1 MLRRRVKISAEDAQ
15 DEKAFVALSGAACSS
30 LAPRIASAIWKA
42 RLFYAPDVLL
52 FPMPAGLEISLVIP
66 DLWQQE
72 AVRALRDGKDVVV
85 QAPTGSGKTYIFE
98 LLYSSLKGQA
108 IFTVPTR
115 ALANDKLAEWRARGW
130 DVGIATGDLAL
141 NLNAKVLVATLETQ
155 RARFLRRDGP
165 KLLVVD
171 EYQMIADPVR
181 GVHYELALALA
192 PPETQLLLLSGS
204 VQNPHDIVA
213 WFQRIGRDPV
223 LISHN
228 ERPVPLEEIDLRALP
243 DSAFVQTKSFWPRII
258 GKALRA
264 ELAPVLVFAPRRNA
278 SEEVAQAIASAVSL
292 RDPLPLSAEQEALA
306 GKRLAKLLRSRIAY
320 HHSGL
325 SYAVRAGLIEPLA
338 KAGQLNVVVATMG
351 LAAGINFSMRSVLVT
366 DTRYKAGNFERH
378 VEPDELLQM
387 FGRAGRRGLDD
398 IGYVLMLPDIPRL
411 GDARP
416 RKLKRATQVD
426 WPSLISVM
434 RTVDGPGGPFAAAVN
449 LSHSLF
455 STQKV
460 PIGAEHS
467 LTTGPKPCGLWVDA
481 ERARFVRRPIT
492 EILNSIGEWEPKPKT
507 GNVSLGQLFVR
518 ENDAWVRALAVPRML
533 DGRGFGNLCKLRDQ
547 GIYGREIP
555 LATVAGEDAIA
566 PVKWLRKKLEQ
577 KSLTKTRF
585 DELVPPLLPGITG
598 GQIAEIVTRTNTI
611 YARIHFAEVQVAA
624 VIDSHG
630 VALLD
635 PPEREAIPLV
645 CRQCSEL
652 EHDLTVA
659 ITNSP
664 AYAWRQLG
672 LVSEDGTPTRRGLL
686 FSFFHA
692 GEGLALAA
700 GLEDENYP
708 IDDLVFDLANIR
720 AGPRFAGEDALLGGR
735 LGILCQQVYGRAD
748 HPGYLEMGVP
758 AQYGSGAAEVI
769 RELVSDAS
777 ARYRFTNESLRHG
790 DIERALMEWRS
801 LLRHIVGAP
810 DLEWERWRS
819 LQKAAANF
827 IGNTSSPAAVEFPP
841 LLASQQ
847 RRLSAGA

>member
-1 MLRRRVKISAEDAQ
+1 MLK
-15 DEKAFVALSGAACSS
+15 
-30 LAPRIASAIWKA
+30 
-42 RLFYAPDVLL
+42 
-52 FPMPAGLEISLVIP
+52 GLEVNLVVP

-98 LLYSSLKGQA
+98 LLYPSLKGQA

-192 PPETQLLLLSGS
+192 PADTQLLLLSGS
-204 VQNPHDIVA
+204 VQNPQDVVA

-223 LISHN
+223 LISHD
-228 ERPVPLEEIDLRALP
+228 ERPVPLEEIDLRALS
-243 DSAFVQTKSFWPRII
+243 DSAFVQTKSFWPRMI

-278 SEEVAQAIASAVSL
+278 SEEMAQSIASAMSI

-306 GKRLAKLLRSRIAY
+306 GKRLSKLLRSRVAY

-351 LAAGINFSMRSVLVT
+351 LAAGINFSMRSVLIT

-398 IGYVLMLPDIPRL
+398 VGYVLMLPEIPRL
-411 GDARP
+411 SDARS
-416 RKLKRATQVD
+416 RKLRRATQVD

-434 RTVDGPGGPFAAAVN
+434 RGAADRAEQPFAAAVE
-449 LSHSLF
+449 LSRSLF
-455 STQKV
+455 STQEV

-467 LTTGPKPCGLWVDA
+467 LATGAKPCALWVDA

-492 EILNSIGEWEPKPKT
+492 EILNSAGEWEPKPAA
-507 GNVSLGQLFVR
+507 GQSVSLGQLFVC
-518 ENDAWVRALAVPRML
+518 ENERWIPALSVPRML
-533 DGRGFGNLCKLRDQ
+533 DGRGFGNLCKLRDKK
-547 GIYGREIP
+547 IYGREIP
-555 LATVAGEDAIA
+555 LATVVGEDGIA
-566 PVKWLRKKLEQ
+566 PVKWLRKKLVGRISVDPRDGPTTLRQ
-577 KSLTKTRF
+577 SLALPFCKTRF
-585 DELVPPLLPGITG
+585 EDIVSRLLPEITG
-598 GQIAEIVTRTNTI
+598 GQIAEIVTRANTI
-611 YARIHFAEVQVAA
+611 SARIDFSNVSVSAI
-624 VIDSHG
+624 IDARG

-635 PPEREAIPLV
+635 PPERKALPVV
-645 CRQCSEL
+645 CRHCSEL
-652 EHDLTVA
+652 EHDLTTT

-672 LVSEDGTPTRRGLL
+672 LVDGEGTPTRRGVL

-692 GEGLALAA
+692 GEGLAIAA
-700 GLEDENYP
+700 ALEDKSYP
-708 IDDLVFDLANIR
+708 VDDLVFDLGNIR
-720 AGPRFAGEDALLGGR
+720 AGPRFAGEDAPMGGR
-735 LGILCQQVYGRAD
+735 LGILCQQTYGRAD
-748 HPGYLEMGVP
+748 HPGYLQMGVP
-758 AQYGSGAAEVI
+758 VQYGSGASEVI
-769 RELVSDAS
+769 RELVLNPA
-777 ARYRFTNESLRHG
+777 ARYRLTNESLRHG
-790 DIERALMEWRS
+790 DIERAVMEWRS

-810 DLEWERWRS
+810 DLPWERWRA
-819 LQKAAANF
+819 LQKLAAHYV
-827 IGNTSSPAAVEFPP
+827 GHTTSPAAVEFPP
-841 LLASQQ
+841 LLAAQ
-847 RRLSAGA
+847 RINRIGRI

>member
-1 MLRRRVKISAEDAQ
+1 
-15 DEKAFVALSGAACSS
+15 
-30 LAPRIASAIWKA
+30 
-42 RLFYAPDVLL
+42 
-52 FPMPAGLEISLVIP
+52 MPAGLEINLVVP

-98 LLYSSLKGQA
+98 LLYPSLKGQA

-115 ALANDKLAEWRARGW
+115 ALANDKLAEWRERGW

-171 EYQMIADPVR
+171 EYQMIADPIR

-192 PPETQLLLLSGS
+192 PPQTQLLLLSGS
-204 VQNPHDIVA
+204 VQNPQDVVA
-213 WFQRIGRDPV
+213 WLRRIGRDPV
-223 LISHN
+223 LISHD
-228 ERPVPLEEIDLRALP
+228 ERPVPLEEIDLRSLS
-243 DSAFVQTKSFWPRII
+243 DSAFVQTKNFWARMI

-278 SEEVAQAIASAVSL
+278 SEELAQSIASALSI

-306 GKRLAKLLRSRIAY
+306 GKKLAKLLRSRVAY

-351 LAAGINFSMRSVLVT
+351 LAAGINFSMRSVLIT
-366 DTRYKAGNFERH
+366 DTRYKAGNFDRH

-398 IGYVLMLPDIPRL
+398 VGYVLMLPDIPRL

-434 RTVDGPGGPFAAAVN
+434 RGAADRTEQPFAAAVE
-449 LSHSLF
+449 LSRSLF
-455 STQKV
+455 STQEV

-467 LTTGPKPCGLWVDA
+467 LATGRKPCGLWVDA

-492 EILNSIGEWEPKPKT
+492 EILNSAGEWEPKPAGPQNT
-507 GNVSLGQLFVR
+507 SLGQLFVR
-518 ENDAWVRALAVPRML
+518 ENEQWIGALSVPRML
-533 DGRGFGNLCKLRDQ
+533 DGRGFGNLCKLRDKK
-547 GIYGREIP
+547 IYGREIP
-555 LATVAGEDAIA
+555 LATIAADDAVA
-566 PVKWLRKKLEQ
+566 PVKWLRKKLREESRFS
-577 KSLTKTRF
+577 KLSSRADPAGAGGVEGPRRESLDQQRDPSTSLGMTSLLERTFF
-585 DELVPPLLPGITG
+585 DEIVPQLLPEITG
-598 GQIAEIVTRTNTI
+598 GQVAEIITRANTI
-611 YARIHFAEVQVAA
+611 SARIDFSDVPVTAF
-624 VIDSHG
+624 IDSRG
-630 VALLD
+630 LALLD
-635 PPEREAIPLV
+635 PPERKALPLV

-652 EHDLTVA
+652 EHDLATV

-672 LVSEDGTPTRRGLL
+672 LVAEDGTPTRRGVL

-692 GEGLALAA
+692 GEGLAIAA
-700 GLEDENYP
+700 GLEDETYP
-708 IDDLVFDLANIR
+708 VDDLVFDLANIR
-720 AGPRFAGEDALLGGR
+720 AGPRFAGEDAPLGGR
-735 LGILCQQVYGRAD
+735 LGILCQQIYGRAD

-758 AQYGSGAAEVI
+758 VQYGSGASEVI
-769 RELVSDAS
+769 RELATNPS
-777 ARYRFTNESLRHG
+777 ARYRLTNESLRHG

-810 DLEWERWRS
+810 DLKWERWRA
-819 LQKAAANF
+819 LQKLAAHF
-827 IGNTSSPAAVEFPP
+827 VGSTSSPAAVEFPP
-841 LLASQQ
+841 LLASQ
-847 RRLSAGA
+847 RIGRIGNI

>member
-1 MLRRRVKISAEDAQ
+1 
-15 DEKAFVALSGAACSS
+15 
-30 LAPRIASAIWKA
+30 
-42 RLFYAPDVLL
+42 
-52 FPMPAGLEISLVIP
+52 MPAGLEINLVIP
-66 DLWQQE
+66 DLWQQG
-72 AVRALRDGKDVVV
+72 AVRALREGKDVVV

-98 LLYSSLKGQA
+98 LLYPSLKGQA

-155 RARFLRRDGP
+155 RTRFLRRDGP

-192 PPETQLLLLSGS
+192 PPATQLLLLSGS
-204 VQNPHDIVA
+204 VQNPQDIVA

-223 LISHN
+223 LISHD

-243 DSAFVQTKSFWPRII
+243 DSAFVQTKSFWPRMI

-278 SEEVAQAIASAVSL
+278 SEEMAQAIASAVSL

-306 GKRLAKLLRSRIAY
+306 GKRLAKLLRNRVAY

-351 LAAGINFSMRSVLVT
+351 LAAGINFSMRSVLIT

-387 FGRAGRRGLDD
+387 FGRAGRRGLDEV
-398 IGYVLMLPDIPRL
+398 GYVLMLPDIPRL

-434 RTVDGPGGPFAAAVN
+434 RGSADRGEQPFSAAVN

-467 LTTGPKPCGLWVDA
+467 LATGAKPCGLWVDA

-492 EILNSIGEWEPKPKT
+492 EILNSAGEWEPKADSSD
-507 GNVSLGQLFVR
+507 VSLGQLFIR
-518 ENDAWVRALAVPRML
+518 ENEAWVRALTVPRML
-533 DGRGFGNLCKLRDQ
+533 DGRGFGNLCKLRDK

-555 LATVAGEDAIA
+555 LATIVGEDAIA

-577 KSLTKTRF
+577 KSLTKTVF
-585 DELVPPLLPGITG
+585 DELVPPLLPEITG
-598 GQIAEIVTRTNTI
+598 GQVADIVNRSNTI
-611 YARIHFAEVQVAA
+611 YARIHFGEVPVAA
-624 VIDSHG
+624 LIDSHG

-635 PPEREAIPLV
+635 PPERQAIPLV

-672 LVSEDGTPTRRGLL
+672 LVAADGTPTRRGLL

-692 GEGLALAA
+692 GEGLAIAA
-700 GLEDENYP
+700 GLEDESYP
-708 IDDLVFDLANIR
+708 IDDLIFDLANIR
-720 AGPRFAGEDALLGGR
+720 AGPRFAGEDAPLGGR
-735 LGILCQQVYGRAD
+735 LGILCQQIYGRAD
-748 HPGYLEMGVP
+748 HPGYLEMGAPV
-758 AQYGSGAAEVI
+758 QYGSGAAEVI
-769 RELVSDAS
+769 RDLVSDSS

-810 DLEWERWRS
+810 ALDWERWQS
-819 LQKAAANF
+819 LQKAAAHF
-827 IGNTSSPAAVEFPP
+827 IGNTTSPAAVEFPP

-847 RRLSAGA
+847 RRVLAAI

>member
-1 MLRRRVKISAEDAQ
+1 
-15 DEKAFVALSGAACSS
+15 
-30 LAPRIASAIWKA
+30 
-42 RLFYAPDVLL
+42 
-52 FPMPAGLEISLVIP
+52 MPAGLEINLVVP

-72 AVRALRDGKDVVV
+72 AVRALREGKDVVV

-98 LLYSSLKGQA
+98 LLYPSLKGQA

-141 NLNAKVLVATLETQ
+141 NLGAKVLVATLETQ

-181 GVHYELALALA
+181 GVHYELTLALA
-192 PPETQLLLLSGS
+192 PPHTQLLLLSGS
-204 VQNPHDIVA
+204 VQNPQDVVA
-213 WFQRIGRDPV
+213 WLERIGRNPV
-223 LISHN
+223 LISHQ
-228 ERPVPLEEIDLRALP
+228 ERPVPLEEIDLRAL
-243 DSAFVQTKSFWPRII
+243 SESQFVQTRSFWPRMI

-278 SEEVAQAIASAVSL
+278 SEEMAQAMASAVSL
-292 RDPLPLSAEQEALA
+292 RDPLPLSPEQEALA
-306 GKRLAKLLRSRIAY
+306 GKKLAKLLRNRVAY

-366 DTRYKAGNFERH
+366 DTRYKAGNFDRH
-378 VEPDELLQM
+378 VEADELLQM
-387 FGRAGRRGLDD
+387 FGRAGRRGLDET
-398 IGYVLMLPDIPRL
+398 GYVLGLPDIPRL

-434 RTVDGPGGPFAAAVN
+434 RAVAGIDDPGSDVPFAAAVH
-449 LSHSLF
+449 LSRSLF
-455 STQKV
+455 SVQDV

-467 LTTGPKPCGLWVDA
+467 LSTGARPCGLWVDA
-481 ERARFVRRPIT
+481 ERARFVRRPIR
-492 EILNSIGEWEPKPKT
+492 ESLNSVGEWEPRPAAPQT
-507 GNVSLGQLFVR
+507 VSLGQLLIR
-518 ENDAWVRALAVPRML
+518 ENETWVGALTVPRML
-533 DGRGFGNLCKLRDQ
+533 DGRGFGNLCKLREK

-555 LATVAGEDAIA
+555 LATVTGEDEIA
-566 PVKWLRKKLEQ
+566 PVKWLRKKLA
-577 KSLTKTRF
+577 KKTMTRREF
-585 DELVPPLLPGITG
+585 DQAVSGLLPEITG
-598 GQIAEIVTRTNTI
+598 GEIAETVTRGNTVSG
-611 YARIHFAEVQVAA
+611 RIDFSAA
-624 VIDSHG
+624 TIEALVDSRG
-630 VALLD
+630 AALLD
-635 PPEREAIPLV
+635 PPERDALPLV
-645 CRQCSEL
+645 CRTCDQL
-652 EHDLTVA
+652 THDRTVP
-659 ITNSP
+659 ITASP

-672 LVSEDGTPTRRGLL
+672 LVAPDGTPTRRGVL

-692 GEGLALAA
+692 GEGLAIAA
-700 GLEDENYP
+700 ALEDETYP

-735 LGILCQQVYGRAD
+735 LGILCQRVHGRGD
-748 HPGYLEMGVP
+748 YPGYLEMGVP
-758 AQYGSGAAEVI
+758 AQYGSGASEAI
-769 RELVSDAS
+769 RELISNPS
-777 ARYRFTNESLRHG
+777 ARYRLTNESLRHG

-810 DLEWERWRS
+810 DLDWERWHALRKS
-819 LQKAAANF
+819 AAHF

-841 LLASQQ
+841 LLASQ
-847 RRLSAGA
+847 RIGRIGRI

>member
-1 MLRRRVKISAEDAQ
+1 
-15 DEKAFVALSGAACSS
+15 
-30 LAPRIASAIWKA
+30 
-42 RLFYAPDVLL
+42 
-52 FPMPAGLEISLVIP
+52 MPAGLEINLVIP

-72 AVRALRDGKDVVV
+72 AVHALREGKDVVV

-98 LLYSSLKGQA
+98 LLYPSLKGQA

-115 ALANDKLAEWRARGW
+115 ALANDKLAEWRARGG
-130 DVGIATGDLAL
+130 DVGIATGDLAF
-141 NLNAKVLVATLETQ
+141 NLNAKILVATLETQ

-204 VQNPHDIVA
+204 VQNPQDVVS

-223 LISHN
+223 LISH
-228 ERPVPLEEIDLRALP
+228 EHRPVPLEEIDLRALP
-243 DSAFVQTKSFWPRII
+243 DSGFVQTKSFWPRMI

-278 SEEVAQAIASAVSL
+278 SEEMAQAIASAVSL

-306 GKRLAKLLRSRIAY
+306 GKRLAKLLRNRVAY

-351 LAAGINFSMRSVLVT
+351 LAAGINFSMRSVLIT

-387 FGRAGRRGLDD
+387 FGRAGRRGLDEV
-398 IGYVLMLPDIPRL
+398 GYVLMLPDIPRL

-434 RTVDGPGGPFAAAVN
+434 RSSADRAEQPFSAAVD
-449 LSHSLF
+449 LSRSLF
-455 STQKV
+455 STQKI
-460 PIGAEHS
+460 PLGAEHS
-467 LTTGPKPCGLWVDA
+467 LATGPKPCGLWVDA

-492 EILNSIGEWEPKPKT
+492 EILNSAGEWEPKPEI

-518 ENDAWVRALAVPRML
+518 ENDAWVRALSVPRLL
-533 DGRGFGNLCKLRDQ
+533 DGRGFGNLCKLRDK

-555 LATVAGEDAIA
+555 LGTIAGEDAIA

-577 KSLTKTRF
+577 KSLTKLLF

-598 GQIAEIVTRTNTI
+598 GQIAETVTRANTI
-611 YARIHFAEVQVAA
+611 SARIDFSQVETAA
-624 VIDSHG
+624 LIDSHG

-635 PPEREAIPLV
+635 PPERKAIPLA
-645 CRQCSEL
+645 CRQCDQL
-652 EHDLTVA
+652 DHDLSVV

-672 LVSEDGTPTRRGLL
+672 LVATDGTPTRRGIL

-692 GEGLALAA
+692 GEGLAIAA
-700 GLEDENYP
+700 GLEDESYP
-708 IDDLVFDLANIR
+708 IEGLVFDLANIR
-720 AGPRFAGEDALLGGR
+720 AGPRFAGEDAPLGGR

-758 AQYGSGAAEVI
+758 VQYGSGASEVI
-769 RELVSDAS
+769 RELVSDSS

-810 DLEWERWRS
+810 SLDWERWRS
-819 LQKAAANF
+819 LQKAAAHF
-827 IGNTSSPAAVEFPP
+827 VGTTTSPAAVEFPP
-841 LLASQQ
+841 LLASQ
-847 RRLSAGA
+847 RLGRIGRI

>member
-1 MLRRRVKISAEDAQ
+1 MPSA
-15 DEKAFVALSGAACSS
+15 
-30 LAPRIASAIWKA
+30 
-42 RLFYAPDVLL
+42 
-52 FPMPAGLEISLVIP
+52 LEINLVVP
-66 DLWQQE
+66 DLWQQD
-72 AVRALRDGKDVVV
+72 AVRALRAGQDVVV

-98 LLYSSLKGQA
+98 LLYPSLKGQA

-115 ALANDKLAEWRARGW
+115 ALANDKLAEWRTRGW

-171 EYQMIADPVR
+171 EYQMIADPIR

-192 PPETQLLLLSGS
+192 PPQTQLLLLSGS
-204 VQNPHDIVA
+204 VQNPHDVVD
-213 WFQRIGRDPV
+213 WLRRIGRDPV
-223 LISHN
+223 LISHD
-228 ERPVPLEEIDLRALP
+228 ERPVPLEEVDLRALS
-243 DSAFVQTKSFWPRII
+243 DSAFIQTRNFWPRMI

-278 SEEVAQAIASAVSL
+278 SEEMAQTIASAMSI
-292 RDPLPLSAEQEALA
+292 RDPLTLSAEQEALA
-306 GKRLAKLLRSRIAY
+306 GKKLAKLLRSRVAY

-351 LAAGINFSMRSVLVT
+351 LAAGINFSMRSVLIT

-378 VEPDELLQM
+378 VEQDELLQM

-398 IGYVLMLPDIPRL
+398 VGYVLMLPDIPRL

-434 RTVDGPGGPFAAAVN
+434 RGAAERGEQPFAAAVE
-449 LSHSLF
+449 LSRSLF
-455 STQKV
+455 STQEV
-460 PIGAEHS
+460 AIGAEHS
-467 LTTGPKPCGLWVDA
+467 LATGAKPCGLWVDA

-492 EILNSIGEWEPKPKT
+492 EMLNSAGEWEPKPA
-507 GNVSLGQLFVR
+507 GPDNVSLGQLFVR
-518 ENDAWVRALAVPRML
+518 ENESWARALSVPRML
-533 DGRGFGNLCKLRDQ
+533 DGRGFGNLCKLRDH
-547 GIYGREIP
+547 GTYGREIP
-555 LATVAGEDAIA
+555 LATIVGDDAIA
-566 PVKWLRKKLEQ
+566 PVKWLRKKLVGRDSVEPGDNASSARQ
-577 KSLTKTRF
+577 SLALPLRKARF
-585 DELVPPLLPGITG
+585 DELVLPLLPQFTG
-598 GQIAEIVTRTNTI
+598 GRIAEIVTRAKTI
-611 YARIHFAEVQVAA
+611 SARIDFSEVQVSAI
-624 VIDSHG
+624 IDSHG
-630 VALLD
+630 AALLD
-635 PPEREAIPLV
+635 PPEREALPLV

-652 EHDLTVA
+652 EHDLTTV

-672 LVSEDGTPTRRGLL
+672 LVEKGGTPTRRGVL

-692 GEGLALAA
+692 GEGLAIAA
-700 GLEDENYP
+700 GLEDERYP
-708 IDDLVFDLANIR
+708 VDDLVFDLANIR
-720 AGPRFAGEDALLGGR
+720 AGPRFAGEDAPLGGR
-735 LGILCQQVYGRAD
+735 LGILCQQIYGRAD

-758 AQYGSGAAEVI
+758 VQYGSGASEVI
-769 RELVSDAS
+769 RELVTNST
-777 ARYRFTNESLRHG
+777 ARYRLTNESLRHG

-810 DLEWERWRS
+810 DLDWERWRA
-819 LQKAAANF
+819 LQKLAAHF
-827 IGNTSSPAAVEFPP
+827 VGRTSSPAAVEFPP
-841 LLASQQ
+841 LLASQ
-847 RRLSAGA
+847 RIGRIGPI

>member
-1 MLRRRVKISAEDAQ
+1 
-15 DEKAFVALSGAACSS
+15 
-30 LAPRIASAIWKA
+30 
-42 RLFYAPDVLL
+42 
-52 FPMPAGLEISLVIP
+52 MPPGLEINLVVP

-98 LLYSSLKGQA
+98 LLYPSLKGQA

-141 NLNAKVLVATLETQ
+141 NLGAKVLVATLETQ

-204 VQNPHDIVA
+204 VQNPQDVVA

-223 LISHN
+223 LISHD
-228 ERPVPLEEIDLRALP
+228 ERPVPLEEIDLRVLP
-243 DSAFVQTKSFWPRII
+243 ESQFVQSRNFWPRMI

-278 SEEVAQAIASAVSL
+278 AEEMAQAIASAVSP

-306 GKRLAKLLRSRIAY
+306 GKRLAKLLRSRVAY

-325 SYAVRAGLIEPLA
+325 SYGVRAGLIEPLA

-351 LAAGINFSMRSVLVT
+351 LAAGINFSMRSVLIT

-378 VEPDELLQM
+378 VEQDELLQM
-387 FGRAGRRGLDD
+387 FGRAGRRGLDET
-398 IGYVLMLPDIPRL
+398 GYVLMLPDIPRL

-434 RTVDGPGGPFAAAVN
+434 RGAADRGEQPFAAAVE
-449 LSHSLF
+449 LSRSLF
-455 STQKV
+455 STQDV
-460 PIGAEHS
+460 PIGSEHS
-467 LTTGPKPCGLWVDA
+467 LSTGEKPCGLWVDA
-481 ERARFVRRPIT
+481 ERARFVRRPVT
-492 EILNSIGEWEPKPKT
+492 EMLNSAGEWEPKPAKEEE
-507 GNVSLGQLFVR
+507 VPLGRLLVR

-555 LATVAGEDAIA
+555 LATVVGEDAIA
-566 PVKWLRKKLEQ
+566 PVKWLRKKLSSAAPLS
-577 KSLTKTRF
+577 KALF
-585 DELVPPLLPGITG
+585 DTTALPLLPDITG
-598 GQIAEIVTRTNTI
+598 GKTGEIATRGGTI
-611 YARIHFAEVQVAA
+611 YARIDFSEVQISALV
-624 VIDSHG
+624 DSQG
-630 VALLD
+630 SALLD
-635 PPEREAIPLV
+635 PPEREAIPPV
-645 CRQCSEL
+645 CRGCSEL
-652 EHDLTVA
+652 EHDLTTA
-659 ITNSP
+659 ITASP

-672 LVSEDGTPTRRGLL
+672 LVTDDGTPTRRGLL
-686 FSFFHA
+686 FSLFQA
-692 GEGLALAA
+692 GEGLAIAA
-700 GLEDENYP
+700 ALENETYP

-720 AGPRFAGEDALLGGR
+720 AGPRFAGEEAPLGGR
-735 LGILCQQVYGRAD
+735 LGILCQQIYGRAD

-758 AQYGSGAAEVI
+758 VQYGSGASEVI
-769 RELVSDAS
+769 RELVTNPS
-777 ARYRFTNESLRHG
+777 ARYRMTNESLRHG

-810 DLEWERWRS
+810 GLEWERWRA
-819 LQKAAANF
+819 LQKVAAHF
-827 IGNTSSPAAVEFPP
+827 IGSTTSPAAVDFPP

-847 RRLSAGA
+847 RRLSAGV

>member
-1 MLRRRVKISAEDAQ
+1 
-15 DEKAFVALSGAACSS
+15 
-30 LAPRIASAIWKA
+30 
-42 RLFYAPDVLL
+42 
-52 FPMPAGLEISLVIP
+52 MPPGLEINLVVP

-98 LLYSSLKGQA
+98 LLYPSLKGQA

-141 NLNAKVLVATLETQ
+141 NLGARVLVATLETQ

-204 VQNPHDIVA
+204 VQNPQDVVA

-223 LISHN
+223 LISHD
-228 ERPVPLEEIDLRALP
+228 ERPVPLEEIDLRVLP
-243 DSAFVQTKSFWPRII
+243 ESQFVQSRNFWPRMI

-278 SEEVAQAIASAVSL
+278 AEEMAQAIASAVSP

-306 GKRLAKLLRSRIAY
+306 GKRLAKLLRSRVVY

-325 SYAVRAGLIEPLA
+325 SYAARAGLIEPLA

-351 LAAGINFSMRSVLVT
+351 LAAGINFSMRSVLIT

-378 VEPDELLQM
+378 VEQDELLQM
-387 FGRAGRRGLDD
+387 FGRAGRRGLDET
-398 IGYVLMLPDIPRL
+398 GYVLMLPDIPRL

-434 RTVDGPGGPFAAAVN
+434 RGAAERGEQPFAAAVE
-449 LSHSLF
+449 LSRSLF
-455 STQKV
+455 STQNV
-460 PIGAEHS
+460 PIGSEHS
-467 LTTGPKPCGLWVDA
+467 LSTGEKPCGLWVDA

-492 EILNSIGEWEPKPKT
+492 EMLNSAGEWEPKPVKAEE
-507 GNVSLGQLFVR
+507 VQLRRLFVR
-518 ENDAWVRALAVPRML
+518 ENDSWVRALAVPRML

-555 LATVAGEDAIA
+555 LATMVGDDAIA
-566 PVKWLRKKLEQ
+566 PVKWLRKRL
-577 KSLTKTRF
+577 SSGAPLSRTLF
-585 DELVPPLLPGITG
+585 DTTVLPLLPEITG
-598 GQIAEIVTRTNTI
+598 GKVAEIATRGGTI
-611 YARIHFAEVQVAA
+611 YARIDFSEALISALV
-624 VIDSHG
+624 DSG
-630 VALLD
+630 GSALLD

-645 CRQCSEL
+645 CRGCSEL
-652 EHDLTVA
+652 QHDLTTA
-659 ITNSP
+659 ITASP

-672 LVSEDGTPTRRGLL
+672 LVTEAGIPTRRGVL
-686 FSFFHA
+686 FSFFQA

-700 GLEDENYP
+700 ALEDETYP

-720 AGPRFAGEDALLGGR
+720 AGPRFAGEEALLGGR
-735 LGILCQQVYGRAD
+735 LGILCQQIYGRAD

-758 AQYGSGAAEVI
+758 VQYGSGASEVI
-769 RELVSDAS
+769 RELVTNPS
-777 ARYRFTNESLRHG
+777 ARYRMTNESLRHG

-810 DLEWERWRS
+810 ALDWERWGA
-819 LQKAAANF
+819 LQKVAAHL
-827 IGNTSSPAAVEFPP
+827 IGSTTSPAAVDFPP

-847 RRLSAGA
+847 RRLFAGV

>member
-1 MLRRRVKISAEDAQ
+1 
-15 DEKAFVALSGAACSS
+15 
-30 LAPRIASAIWKA
+30 
-42 RLFYAPDVLL
+42 
-52 FPMPAGLEISLVIP
+52 MPAGLEINLVVP

-72 AVRALRDGKDVVV
+72 AVRALREEKDVVV

-98 LLYSSLKGQA
+98 LLYPSLKGQA

-141 NLNAKVLVATLETQ
+141 NLNAKILVATLETQ

-192 PPETQLLLLSGS
+192 PPHTQLLLLSGS
-204 VQNPHDIVA
+204 VQNPQDVVA
-213 WFQRIGRDPV
+213 WLRRIGRNPV
-223 LISHN
+223 LISHE

-243 DSAFVQTKSFWPRII
+243 DSAFVQTKSFWPRMI

-278 SEEVAQAIASAVSL
+278 SEEMAHTIASAMSL

-306 GKRLAKLLRSRIAY
+306 GKKLAKLLRSRVAY

-351 LAAGINFSMRSVLVT
+351 LAAGINFSMRSVLIT

-398 IGYVLMLPDIPRL
+398 VGYVLMLPDIPRL
-411 GDARP
+411 GDGRP

-434 RTVDGPGGPFAAAVN
+434 RGAADRGEQPFAAAVE
-449 LSHSLF
+449 LSRSLF
-455 STQKV
+455 STQNV

-467 LTTGPKPCGLWVDA
+467 LTTGEKPCGLWVDA
-481 ERARFVRRPIT
+481 ERGRFVRRPIT
-492 EILNSIGEWEPKPKT
+492 EILNSVGEWEPKPAT
-507 GNVSLGQLFVR
+507 VENVSLGRLFVR
-518 ENDAWVRALAVPRML
+518 EYEKWALALSIPRVL
-533 DGRGFGNLCKLRDQ
+533 DGHGFGNLCKLRDR
-547 GIYGREIP
+547 GVYGREIP
-555 LATVAGEDAIA
+555 LATIVGDDAIA
-566 PVKWLRKKLEQ
+566 PVKWLRKNLVGRDAVEPRDKALSARQ
-577 KSLTKTRF
+577 RLALPLSRAKF
-585 DELVPPLLPGITG
+585 DEIVLPLLPEITG
-598 GQIAEIVTRTNTI
+598 GQIAEIITRANTI
-611 YARIHFAEVQVAA
+611 SARIDFSENQLNAL
-624 VIDSHG
+624 IDSHG

-635 PPEREAIPLV
+635 PPEREALPIV

-652 EHDLTVA
+652 EHDLTTT
-659 ITNSP
+659 ITSSP

-672 LVSEDGTPTRRGLL
+672 LVEKDGTPTRRGLL

-692 GEGLALAA
+692 GEGLAIAA
-700 GLEDENYP
+700 GLEDETYP
-708 IDDLVFDLANIR
+708 VDDLVFDLANIR
-720 AGPRFAGEDALLGGR
+720 AGPRFAGEDAPLGGR
-735 LGILCQQVYGRAD
+735 LGILCQQAYGRAD
-748 HPGYLEMGVP
+748 HSGYLEMGVP
-758 AQYGSGAAEVI
+758 VQYGSGASEVI
-769 RELVSDAS
+769 RELATNSS
-777 ARYRFTNESLRHG
+777 TRYRFTNESLRHG

-810 DLEWERWRS
+810 DLEWERWRV
-819 LQKAAANF
+819 LKKLAAHF
-827 IGNTSSPAAVEFPP
+827 VGSTTSPAAVEFPP
-841 LLASQQ
+841 LLASQ
-847 RRLSAGA
+847 RIGRIGRI